1 MTKQREVR
9 ALLRHLGIEG
19 ETRKERK
26 GDIGRVMA
34 VVIVTAGSFVY
45 VRYFS
50 EKTFLSLGRLC
61 PAETPAETRC

>member
-19 ETRKERK
+19 ERRKERK

-50 EKTFLSLGRLC
+50 EKTFFLGRLC